1 MNKKLIS
8 RMAALSMVAAMSV
21 GCANSNVEKQDTA
34 VSSGELN
41 YSEMSAEE
49 LQAAWEKEP
58 AYGETIQVGY
68 NGGLCLGAFGIAQA

>member
-49 LQAAWEKEP
+49 LQAAS
-58 AYGETIQVGY
+58 
-68 NGGLCLGAFGIAQA
+68 GLYREDRTEVSCSSAWRYALPRPFLQF